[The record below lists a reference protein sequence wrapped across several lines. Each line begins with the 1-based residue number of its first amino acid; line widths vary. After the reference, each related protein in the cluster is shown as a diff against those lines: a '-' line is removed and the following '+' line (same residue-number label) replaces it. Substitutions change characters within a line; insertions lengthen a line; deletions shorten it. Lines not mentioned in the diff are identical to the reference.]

1 MNDSEEEDETVSSN
15 QQSTRRIKLKL
26 TVVVYRRP
34 GGWIV
39 SAVFVLPLAPP
50 LYPLSPAPRFSALAL
65 STFSAWIV
73 FASKCLVCSQS
84 IVVFWPRWCD
94 QSSWLVCENVSTQPL
109 RFHLRRR
116 WFLFGTRLWT
126 QKQRLE
132 PIFVSVVAQ
141 LQSLERERER
151 EVSVLCRRKVKKESF
166 CSSFILKRKGREEEE
181 EDDEDRMLRFLRLPN
196 SHVLRVQPHTRPRNR
211 RYTVIPGCTNTISED
226 SCTQKPLPALTPLHT
241 VNAREAKSLS
251 SSLFCLRRRP
261 KNSRKFTRTLPA
273 KYDKNATR
281 RY

>member
-1 MNDSEEEDETVSSN
+1 MHTEVQSTITVTLIENNYLLNNFIQSSN
-15 QQSTRRIKLKL
+15 ICITIKLKL

-141 LQSLERERER
+141 L
-151 EVSVLCRRKVKKESF
+151 
-166 CSSFILKRKGREEEE
+166 
-181 EDDEDRMLRFLRLPN
+181 
-196 SHVLRVQPHTRPRNR
+196 
-211 RYTVIPGCTNTISED
+211 
-226 SCTQKPLPALTPLHT
+226 
-241 VNAREAKSLS
+241 
-251 SSLFCLRRRP
+251 
-261 KNSRKFTRTLPA
+261 
-273 KYDKNATR
+273 
-281 RY
+281 